1 MKSRWLWLTIPAVLL
16 LALFALRPVWHSPEE
31 PGDLPP
37 LVTRPA
43 VPRESLPGALDLNT
57 ATAEQLQTLP
67 SVGPIRARGIV
78 DYRQQH
84 GPFRSVEELAAVE
97 GIGPGVLEQVRE
109 LVTVQEEIP

>member
-1 MKSRWLWLTIPAVLL
+1 MKSKGLWAAIPLLLL
-16 LALFALRPVWHSPEE
+16 LALLLLRPAWQAAVPA
-31 PGDLPP
+31 GDLPP

-43 VPRESLPGALDLNT
+43 IPRESRPGALDLNT
-57 ATAEQLQTLP
+57 ATAEQLQALP
-67 SVGPIRARGIV
+67 SVGPVRARGIV
-78 DYRQQH
+78 DYRQQN